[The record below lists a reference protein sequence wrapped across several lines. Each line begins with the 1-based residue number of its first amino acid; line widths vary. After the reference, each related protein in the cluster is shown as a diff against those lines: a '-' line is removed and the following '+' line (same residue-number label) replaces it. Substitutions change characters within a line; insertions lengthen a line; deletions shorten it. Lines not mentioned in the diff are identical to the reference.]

1 MLRWFR
7 QLQRRSNLPGL
18 WLRADGQAIVFV
30 VLILFVLICFIGLTI
45 NVGHRVSKKI
55 ELQNAADAAAMS
67 GAIWIARGLNLISIL
82 NVSMTE
88 ILAFIIFLEA
98 VKKGNAALYIIYP
111 INLAAA
117 AALAAFPLT
126 AAVGEPWLASL
137 QARSSFVTDVYP
149 QMDDAIG
156 SHDQSGTI
164 LGTLWDLMDGIASAE
179 RAIQNI
185 PPVLALAN
193 AQDIGQLN
201 GADLTLLLPPDF
213 ELPVIEGEFNDLCQ
227 PTKEDGGGP
236 GYRNFLCWEGGALSM
251 PSSAVGLPSVPFS
264 KLKDYLRLLWL
275 PVDTSPL
282 VPPIASIY
290 GLLVDAA
297 YSSLCGGGST
307 SVTYPLST
315 LDCEEC
321 ADNNGRDVTWVGA
334 RCKIDV
340 PSVDA
345 ECVGPADDLGDEEFN
360 DFDAARFFFETQGL
374 TQRMRPPDPSE
385 PTSGGACSYF
395 DLDTQTET
403 VTDPN
408 TNTQTTVVEHYKT
421 EWVMTNCTYDSA
433 DEVSVGTP
441 SNRPTPLMIDPDWVS
456 RSEYLA
462 LSTMA
467 VDDQVTYTGLNY
479 EGPTQTVTLGDAGE
493 RQTISV
499 GQVKV
504 YNATGAD
511 LFNQDWRV
519 RLVPVDLG
527 GLNTDVTQFLS
538 QYPIFNDA
546 LGLFLSH

>member
-264 KLKDYLRLLWL
+264 KLKD
-275 PVDTSPL
+275 
-282 VPPIASIY
+282 
-290 GLLVDAA
+290 
-297 YSSLCGGGST
+297 
-307 SVTYPLST
+307 
-315 LDCEEC
+315 
-321 ADNNGRDVTWVGA
+321 
-334 RCKIDV
+334 
-340 PSVDA
+340 
-345 ECVGPADDLGDEEFN
+345 
-360 DFDAARFFFETQGL
+360 
-374 TQRMRPPDPSE
+374 
-385 PTSGGACSYF
+385 
-395 DLDTQTET
+395 
-403 VTDPN
+403 
-408 TNTQTTVVEHYKT
+408 
-421 EWVMTNCTYDSA
+421 
-433 DEVSVGTP
+433 
-441 SNRPTPLMIDPDWVS
+441 
-456 RSEYLA
+456 
-462 LSTMA
+462 
-467 VDDQVTYTGLNY
+467 
-479 EGPTQTVTLGDAGE
+479 
-493 RQTISV
+493 
-499 GQVKV
+499 
-504 YNATGAD
+504 
-511 LFNQDWRV
+511 
-519 RLVPVDLG
+519 
-527 GLNTDVTQFLS
+527 
-538 QYPIFNDA
+538 
-546 LGLFLSH
+546 